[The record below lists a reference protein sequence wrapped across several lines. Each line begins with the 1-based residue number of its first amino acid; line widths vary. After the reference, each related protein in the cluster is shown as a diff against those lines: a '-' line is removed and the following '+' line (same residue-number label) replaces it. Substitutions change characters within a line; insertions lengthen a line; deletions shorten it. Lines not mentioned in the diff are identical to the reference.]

1 MMQTKNP
8 TPTFRRSH
16 WLAGL
21 ASGALALSSPAAAE
35 TLQGALA
42 KAYENNPTLTAAR
55 AGQRANDEN
64 VPIQKSYG
72 LPSLGAQGEYTENLI
87 RPGNSFSSPTR
98 LITGAGQLSVPIYQ
112 GGAVRNAVKA
122 AKYRVE
128 AGQADLRATEA
139 SIFSQV
145 VGAYMDVIRD
155 QAIVQLNQN
164 NVSVLKTNLQAT
176 SDRFEIGDLTRTDVA
191 QSQARLALA
200 EGDLRGAEANLIA
213 SRESY
218 IRLVGEAPV
227 DLQPPP
233 QLPNLPASA
242 EDAVAVALGDNPDIA
257 AADERLSA
265 SRADIGVARSSRI
278 PKLDGTVSG
287 SYTNFLGSLS
297 SGVPGVGVSQT
308 QKTAAAGVTLTVP
321 LFQGGR
327 PSAQVRQAQART
339 SQAIETYVATERDV
353 IAQTRGAYAAWQ
365 ANERVIAAT
374 QQAVSANSL
383 SLEGVRAENS
393 VGTRSILDILNAEQE
408 YLNAQVQ
415 LVSAKRN
422 SYVAAFSVLAAMG
435 KAEAR
440 DLGIEGGPLYDPAAN
455 YERVKGQIWDWADD
469 PAPQQQTTS
478 TRDVPAADA
487 SVPPGDNPLIG
498 PVDPERGQ

>member
-1 MMQTKNP
+1 MHDIDTKM
-8 TPTFRRSH
+8 TGRRAR
-16 WLAGL
+16 WLAGMAL
-21 ASGALALSSPAAAE
+21 GALALSSQAQAE

-64 VPIQKSYG
+64 VPIQKASG
-72 LPSLGAQGEYTENLI
+72 LPSVGASVDYQENLVI
-87 RPGNSFSSPTR
+87 PGNSFVSPGR
-98 LITGAGQLSVPIYQ
+98 VLSAGSQLSVPIYQ

-122 AKYRVE
+122 AEYRVE
-128 AGQADLRATEA
+128 AGQSDLRATEA

-155 QAIVQLNQN
+155 QAIVQLNQK
-164 NVSVLKTNLQAT
+164 NVAVLKTNLQAS

-200 EGDLRGAEANLIA
+200 EGDLRGAEANLIR
-213 SRESY
+213 SRENY
-218 IRLVGEAPV
+218 VKLVGDAPV

-233 QLPNLPASA
+233 ALPNLPQSV
-242 EDAVAVALGDNPDIA
+242 EDAVAIALNNNPDIEA
-257 AADERLSA
+257 ANQRINA
-265 SRADIGVARSSRI
+265 SRADISAARAARM
-278 PKLDGTVSG
+278 PKLSATLGGGYNNNLHSIPAGNTVAENTTKS
-287 SYTNFLGSLS
+287 
-297 SGVPGVGVSQT
+297 
-308 QKTAAAGVTLTVP
+308 AAAGLSLTLP
-321 LFQGGR
+321 IFQGGR
-327 PSAQVRQAQART
+327 PSAQVRQAQSRS

-374 QQAVSANSL
+374 EQAVGANAL

-440 DLGIEGGPLYDPAAN
+440 DLGIEGGALYDPAVN
-455 YERVKGQIWDWADD
+455 YRRVRGQIWDWADD
-469 PAPQQQTTS
+469 PKPQQQATD
-478 TRDVPAADA
+478 TRSVPAADA
-487 SVPPGDNPLIG
+487 SVPAVEPL
-498 PVDPERGQ
+498 PQQ

>member
-1 MMQTKNP
+1 MHDIDTRMTG
-8 TPTFRRSH
+8 RRAR
-16 WLAGL
+16 WLVGMAL
-21 ASGALALSSPAAAE
+21 GALALSSQAQAE
-35 TLQGALA
+35 TLRGALA

-64 VPIQKSYG
+64 VPIQKASG
-72 LPSLGAQGEYTENLI
+72 LPSVGASVDYQENLVI
-87 RPGNSFSSPTR
+87 PGNSFVAPGRVLS
-98 LITGAGQLSVPIYQ
+98 AGSQLSVPIYQ

-122 AKYRVE
+122 AEYRVE
-128 AGQADLRATEA
+128 AGQSDLRATEA

-155 QAIVQLNQN
+155 QAIVQLNQK
-164 NVSVLKTNLQAT
+164 NVAVLKTNLQAS

-200 EGDLRGAEANLIA
+200 EGDLRGAEANLIR
-213 SRESY
+213 SRENY
-218 IRLVGEAPV
+218 VKLVGDAPV

-233 QLPNLPASA
+233 ALPNLPQSV
-242 EDAVAVALGDNPDIA
+242 EDAVAIALNNNPDIEA
-257 AADERLSA
+257 ANQRINA
-265 SRADIGVARSSRI
+265 SRADIGAARGARMPQLSATLGGGYNNNLHSIPAGNAVAENTTRS
-278 PKLDGTVSG
+278 
-287 SYTNFLGSLS
+287 
-297 SGVPGVGVSQT
+297 
-308 QKTAAAGVTLTVP
+308 AAAGLSLTLP
-321 LFQGGR
+321 IFQGGR
-327 PSAQVRQAQART
+327 PSAQVRQAQSRS

-374 QQAVSANSL
+374 EQAVGANAL

-440 DLGIEGGPLYDPAAN
+440 DLGIEGGALYDPAVN
-455 YERVKGQIWDWADD
+455 YRRVRGQIWDWADD
-469 PAPQQQTTS
+469 PKPQQQATD
-478 TRDVPAADA
+478 TRSIPAADA
-487 SVPPGDNPLIG
+487 SVPAVEPL
-498 PVDPERGQ
+498 PQQ

>member
-1 MMQTKNP
+1 MTG
-8 TPTFRRSH
+8 RRAR
-16 WLAGL
+16 WLVGMAL
-21 ASGALALSSPAAAE
+21 GALALSSQAQAE

-64 VPIQKSYG
+64 VPIQKASG
-72 LPSLGAQGEYTENLI
+72 LPSVGASVDYQENLVI
-87 RPGNSFSSPTR
+87 PGNSFVAPGRVLS
-98 LITGAGQLSVPIYQ
+98 AGSQLSVPIYQ
-112 GGAVRNAVKA
+112 GGAMRNAVKA
-122 AKYRVE
+122 AEYRVE
-128 AGQADLRATEA
+128 AGQSDLRATEA

-155 QAIVQLNQN
+155 QAIVQLNQK
-164 NVSVLKTNLQAT
+164 NVAVLKTNLQAS

-200 EGDLRGAEANLIA
+200 EGDLRGAEANLIR
-213 SRESY
+213 SRENY
-218 IRLVGEAPV
+218 VKLVGDAPV

-233 QLPNLPASA
+233 ALPNLPQSV
-242 EDAVAVALGDNPDIA
+242 EDAVAIALNNNPDIEA
-257 AADERLSA
+257 ANQRINA
-265 SRADIGVARSSRI
+265 SRADIGAARAARM
-278 PKLDGTVSG
+278 PKLSATLGGGYNNNLHSIPAGNTVAENTTKS
-287 SYTNFLGSLS
+287 
-297 SGVPGVGVSQT
+297 
-308 QKTAAAGVTLTVP
+308 AAAGLSLTLP
-321 LFQGGR
+321 IFQGGR
-327 PSAQVRQAQART
+327 PSAQVRQAQSRS

-374 QQAVSANSL
+374 EQAVGANAL

-440 DLGIEGGPLYDPAAN
+440 DLGIEGGALYDPAVN
-455 YERVKGQIWDWADD
+455 YRRVRGQIWDWADD
-469 PAPQQQTTS
+469 PKPQQQATD
-478 TRDVPAADA
+478 TRSIPAADA
-487 SVPPGDNPLIG
+487 SVPAVEPL
-498 PVDPERGQ
+498 PQQ

>member
-1 MMQTKNP
+1 MHDIDTKL
-8 TPTFRRSH
+8 TGRRAR
-16 WLAGL
+16 WLAGMAL
-21 ASGALALSSPAAAE
+21 GALALSSQAQAE

-64 VPIQKSYG
+64 VPIQKASG
-72 LPSLGAQGEYTENLI
+72 LPSVGASVDYQENLVI
-87 RPGNSFSSPTR
+87 PGNSFVSPGR
-98 LITGAGQLSVPIYQ
+98 VLSAGSQLSVPIYQ

-122 AKYRVE
+122 AEYRVE
-128 AGQADLRATEA
+128 AGQSDLRATEA

-155 QAIVQLNQN
+155 QAIVQLNQK
-164 NVSVLKTNLQAT
+164 NVAVLKTNLQAS

-200 EGDLRGAEANLIA
+200 EGDLRGAEANLIR
-213 SRESY
+213 SRENY
-218 IRLVGEAPV
+218 VKLVGDAPV

-233 QLPNLPASA
+233 ALPNLPQSV
-242 EDAVAVALGDNPDIA
+242 EDAVAIALNNNPDIEA
-257 AADERLSA
+257 ANQRINA
-265 SRADIGVARSSRI
+265 SRADIGAARAARM
-278 PKLDGTVSG
+278 PKLSATLGGGYNNNLHSIPAGNTVAENTTKS
-287 SYTNFLGSLS
+287 
-297 SGVPGVGVSQT
+297 
-308 QKTAAAGVTLTVP
+308 AAAGLSLTLP
-321 LFQGGR
+321 IFQGGR
-327 PSAQVRQAQART
+327 PSAQVRQAQSRS

-374 QQAVSANSL
+374 EQAVGANAL

-440 DLGIEGGPLYDPAAN
+440 DLGIEGGALYDPAVN
-455 YERVKGQIWDWADD
+455 YRRVRGQIWDWADD
-469 PAPQQQTTS
+469 PKPQQQATD
-478 TRDVPAADA
+478 TRSIPAADA
-487 SVPPGDNPLIG
+487 SVPAVEPL
-498 PVDPERGQ
+498 PQQ

>member
-1 MMQTKNP
+1 MHDIDTKM
-8 TPTFRRSH
+8 TGRRAR
-16 WLAGL
+16 WLAGMAL
-21 ASGALALSSPAAAE
+21 GALALSSQAQAE

-64 VPIQKSYG
+64 VPIQKASG
-72 LPSLGAQGEYTENLI
+72 LPSVGASVDYQENLVI
-87 RPGNSFSSPTR
+87 PGNSFVSPGR
-98 LITGAGQLSVPIYQ
+98 VLSAGSQLSVPIYQ

-122 AKYRVE
+122 AEYRVE
-128 AGQADLRATEA
+128 AGQSDLRATEA

-155 QAIVQLNQN
+155 QAIVQLNQK
-164 NVSVLKTNLQAT
+164 NVAVLKTNLQAS

-200 EGDLRGAEANLIA
+200 EGDLRGAEANLIR
-213 SRESY
+213 SRENY
-218 IRLVGEAPV
+218 VKLVGDAPI

-233 QLPNLPASA
+233 ALPNLPQSV
-242 EDAVAVALGDNPDIA
+242 EDAVAIALNNNPDIEA
-257 AADERLSA
+257 ANQRINA
-265 SRADIGVARSSRI
+265 SRADIGAARAARM
-278 PKLDGTVSG
+278 PKLSATLGGGYNNNLHSIPAGNTVAENTTKS
-287 SYTNFLGSLS
+287 
-297 SGVPGVGVSQT
+297 
-308 QKTAAAGVTLTVP
+308 AAAGLSLTLP
-321 LFQGGR
+321 IFQGGR
-327 PSAQVRQAQART
+327 PSAQVRQAQSRS

-374 QQAVSANSL
+374 EQAVGANAL

-440 DLGIEGGPLYDPAAN
+440 DLGIEGGALYDPAVN
-455 YERVKGQIWDWADD
+455 YRRVRGQIWDWADD
-469 PAPQQQTTS
+469 PKPQQQATD
-478 TRDVPAADA
+478 TRSIPAADA
-487 SVPPGDNPLIG
+487 SVPAIEPL
-498 PVDPERGQ
+498 PQQ

>member
-1 MMQTKNP
+1 MHDRKYIATA
-8 TPTFRRSH
+8 RRTR

-21 ASGALALSSPAAAE
+21 ALGALAAAAPAQAE

-42 KAYENNPTLTAAR
+42 KAYENNPTLTGAR

-64 VPIQKSYG
+64 VPIQKARG
-72 LPSLGAQGEYTENLI
+72 LPSAGVQGDYTENLVK
-87 RPGNSFSSPTR
+87 PGNSFSSPTR
-98 LITGAGQLSVPIYQ
+98 LITAGGQLSVPIYQ

-139 SIFSQV
+139 SIFSQT

-155 QAIVQLNQN
+155 IAIVQLNQK

-200 EGDLRGAEANLIA
+200 EGDLRTAEANLIA

-218 IRLVGEAPV
+218 IKLVGEAPV

-233 QLPNLPASA
+233 ALPNLPASA
-242 EDAVAVALGDNPDIA
+242 EDAVAIALDQNPDIDA
-257 AADERLSA
+257 ANQRLNA
-265 SRADIGVARSSRI
+265 SRADIGVARATRM

-287 SYTNFLGSLS
+287 SYTNFLDSLA
-297 SGVPGVGVSQT
+297 SGVPGVAVAQT
-308 QKTAAAGVTLTVP
+308 QKSAAAGVTLTVP
-321 LFQGGR
+321 IFQGGG
-327 PSAQVRQAQART
+327 PSARVRQAQAQT
-339 SQAIETYVATERDV
+339 SQAIENYVAVERDV

-365 ANERVIAAT
+365 ANERIIAAT
-374 QQAVSANSL
+374 EQAVGANGL

-408 YLNAQVQ
+408 YLNAEVQ
-415 LVSAKRN
+415 LVSARRN

-440 DLGIEGGPLYDPAAN
+440 DLGIDSGGTLYDPEVN
-455 YERVKGQIWDWADD
+455 YRRVKGQIWDWADD
-469 PAPQQQTTS
+469 PKPQQVATDTKA
-478 TRDVPAADA
+478 VPAADA
-487 SVPPGDNPLIG
+487 SVPPS
-498 PVDPERGQ
+498 VDTALPR

>member
-1 MMQTKNP
+1 MTG
-8 TPTFRRSH
+8 RRAR
-16 WLAGL
+16 WLAGMAL
-21 ASGALALSSPAAAE
+21 GALALSSQAQAE

-64 VPIQKSYG
+64 VPIQKASG
-72 LPSLGAQGEYTENLI
+72 LPSVGASVDYQENLVI
-87 RPGNSFSSPTR
+87 PGNSFVSPGR
-98 LITGAGQLSVPIYQ
+98 VLSAGSQLSVPIYQ

-122 AKYRVE
+122 AEYRVE
-128 AGQADLRATEA
+128 AGQSDLRATEA

-155 QAIVQLNQN
+155 QAIVQLNQK
-164 NVSVLKTNLQAT
+164 NVAVLKTNLQAS

-200 EGDLRGAEANLIA
+200 EGDLRGAEANLIR
-213 SRESY
+213 SRENY
-218 IRLVGEAPV
+218 VKLVGDAPV

-233 QLPNLPASA
+233 ALPNLPHSV
-242 EDAVAVALGDNPDIA
+242 EDAVAIALNNNPDIEA
-257 AADERLSA
+257 ANQRINA
-265 SRADIGVARSSRI
+265 SRADIGAARAARM
-278 PKLDGTVSG
+278 PKLSATLGGGYNNNLHSIPAGNTVAENTTKS
-287 SYTNFLGSLS
+287 
-297 SGVPGVGVSQT
+297 
-308 QKTAAAGVTLTVP
+308 AAAGLSLTLP
-321 LFQGGR
+321 IFQGGR
-327 PSAQVRQAQART
+327 PSAQVRQAQSRS

-374 QQAVSANSL
+374 EQAVGANAL

-440 DLGIEGGPLYDPAAN
+440 DLGIEGGALYDPAVN
-455 YERVKGQIWDWADD
+455 YRRVRGQIWDWADD
-469 PAPQQQTTS
+469 PKPQQQATD
-478 TRDVPAADA
+478 TRSVPAADA
-487 SVPPGDNPLIG
+487 SVPAVEPL
-498 PVDPERGQ
+498 PQQ

>member
-1 MMQTKNP
+1 MHDIDTRMTG
-8 TPTFRRSH
+8 RRAR
-16 WLAGL
+16 WLVGMAL
-21 ASGALALSSPAAAE
+21 GALALSSQAQAE

-64 VPIQKSYG
+64 VPIQKASG
-72 LPSLGAQGEYTENLI
+72 LPSVGASVDYQENLVI
-87 RPGNSFSSPTR
+87 PGNSFVAPGRVLS
-98 LITGAGQLSVPIYQ
+98 AGSQLSVPIYQ
-112 GGAVRNAVKA
+112 GGAMRNAVKA
-122 AKYRVE
+122 AEYRVE
-128 AGQADLRATEA
+128 AGQSDLRATEA

-155 QAIVQLNQN
+155 QAIVQLNQK
-164 NVSVLKTNLQAT
+164 NVAVLKTNLQAS

-200 EGDLRGAEANLIA
+200 EGDLRGAEANLIR
-213 SRESY
+213 SRENY
-218 IRLVGEAPV
+218 VKLVGDAPV

-233 QLPNLPASA
+233 ALPNLPQSV
-242 EDAVAVALGDNPDIA
+242 EDAVAIALNNNPDIEA
-257 AADERLSA
+257 ANQRINA
-265 SRADIGVARSSRI
+265 SRADIGAARAARM
-278 PKLDGTVSG
+278 PKLSATLGGGYNNNLHSIPAGNTVAENTTKS
-287 SYTNFLGSLS
+287 
-297 SGVPGVGVSQT
+297 
-308 QKTAAAGVTLTVP
+308 AAAGLSLTLP
-321 LFQGGR
+321 IFQGGR
-327 PSAQVRQAQART
+327 PSAQGRQAQSRS

-374 QQAVSANSL
+374 EQAVGANAL

-440 DLGIEGGPLYDPAAN
+440 DLGIEGGALYDPAVN
-455 YERVKGQIWDWADD
+455 YRRVRGQIWDWADD
-469 PAPQQQTTS
+469 PKPQQQATD
-478 TRDVPAADA
+478 TRSIPAADA
-487 SVPPGDNPLIG
+487 SVPAVEPL
-498 PVDPERGQ
+498 PQQ

>member
-1 MMQTKNP
+1 MHDRKYIATA
-8 TPTFRRSH
+8 RRTR

-21 ASGALALSSPAAAE
+21 AFGALIAATPAQAE

-42 KAYENNPTLTAAR
+42 KAYENNPTLTGAR

-64 VPIQKSYG
+64 VPIQKAQG
-72 LPSLGAQGEYTENLI
+72 LPSVGARGEYTENLV

-98 LITGAGQLSVPIYQ
+98 LVTAGGQLSVPIYQ

-139 SIFSQV
+139 SIFSQT

-155 QAIVQLNQN
+155 IAIVQLNQK
-164 NVSVLKTNLQAT
+164 NVSVLKTNLQAS

-200 EGDLRGAEANLIA
+200 EGDLRTAEANLIA
-213 SRESY
+213 SRENY
-218 IRLVGEAPV
+218 IKLVGDAPV

-233 QLPNLPASA
+233 ALPNLPGTA
-242 EDAVAVALGDNPDIA
+242 EDAVTIALNQNPDIEA
-257 AADERLSA
+257 ANQRLNA
-265 SRADIGVARSSRI
+265 SRADIGVARSTRM

-287 SYTNFLGSLS
+287 SYTNFLNSIS
-297 SGVPGVGVSQT
+297 SEVPGVTVAQT
-308 QKTAAAGVTLTVP
+308 QKSAAAGVTLTLP
-321 LFQGGR
+321 IFQGGG
-327 PSAQVRQAQART
+327 PSARVRQAQALT
-339 SQAIETYVATERDV
+339 SQAIENYVAVERDV

-365 ANERVIAAT
+365 ANERIIAAT
-374 QQAVSANSL
+374 QQAVGANGL

-408 YLNAQVQ
+408 YLNTQVQ
-415 LVSAKRN
+415 LVSARRN

-440 DLGIEGGPLYDPAAN
+440 DLGIDGGGTLYDPEVN
-455 YERVKGQIWDWADD
+455 YRRVKGQIWDWADD
-469 PAPQQQTTS
+469 PKPQQVATDTKA
-478 TRDVPAADA
+478 VPAADA
-487 SVPPGDNPLIG
+487 SVPAS
-498 PVDPERGQ
+498 VDTALPQ

>member
-1 MMQTKNP
+1 MHDKKNEM
-8 TPTFRRSH
+8 TGRRTR
-16 WLAGL
+16 WLAGMAL
-21 ASGALALSSPAAAE
+21 GAMVAASPAHAE

-42 KAYENNPTLTAAR
+42 KAYENNPTLTGAR

-64 VPIQKSYG
+64 VPIQKASG
-72 LPSLGAQGEYTENLI
+72 LPSVGASADYQENLVV
-87 RPGNSFSSPTR
+87 PGNSFFTPGRSFSA
-98 LITGAGQLSVPIYQ
+98 GAQLSVPIYQ

-139 SIFSQV
+139 SVFSQT

-155 QAIVQLNQN
+155 IAIVQLNQK

-200 EGDLRGAEANLIA
+200 EGDLRTAESNLIR

-218 IRLVGEAPV
+218 IRLVGDAPD
-227 DLQPPP
+227 DLQAPPV
-233 QLPNLPASA
+233 LPNLPATA
-242 EDAVAVALGDNPDIA
+242 EDAVAIALNSNPDIDA
-257 AADERLSA
+257 ANQRLSA
-265 SRADIGVARSSRI
+265 ARADIGAAQATRA
-278 PKLDGTVSG
+278 PKVSATVTGGYNNNLNSIAAG
-287 SYTNFLGSLS
+287 NTTSDNVTTSTIA
-297 SGVPGVGVSQT
+297 GVSM
-308 QKTAAAGVTLTVP
+308 TLP
-321 LFQGGR
+321 IFQGGR
-327 PSAQVRQAQART
+327 ASARVRQAQAQT
-339 SQAIETYVATERDV
+339 SQAIENYVAVERDV

-365 ANERVIAAT
+365 ANERIIAAT
-374 QQAVSANSL
+374 EQAVSANGL

-408 YLNAQVQ
+408 YLNTQVQ
-415 LVSAKRN
+415 LVSARRN

-440 DLGIEGGPLYDPAAN
+440 DLGIEGGALYDPEVN
-455 YERVKGQIWDWADD
+455 YRRVKGQIWDWADD
-469 PAPQQQTTS
+469 PAPQQVATDTKA
-478 TRDVPAADA
+478 VPAATA
-487 SVPPGDNPLIG
+487 NVPAYVEVG
-498 PVDPERGQ
+498 PKQ

>member
-1 MMQTKNP
+1 MHDIDTKM
-8 TPTFRRSH
+8 TGRRAR
-16 WLAGL
+16 WLVGMAL
-21 ASGALALSSPAAAE
+21 GALALSSQAQAE

-64 VPIQKSYG
+64 VPIQKASG
-72 LPSLGAQGEYTENLI
+72 LPSVGASVDYQENLVI
-87 RPGNSFSSPTR
+87 PGNSFVAPGRVLS
-98 LITGAGQLSVPIYQ
+98 AGSQLSVPIYQ

-122 AKYRVE
+122 AEYRVE

-155 QAIVQLNQN
+155 QAIVQLNQK
-164 NVSVLKTNLQAT
+164 NVAVLKTNLQAS

-200 EGDLRGAEANLIA
+200 EGDLRGAEANLIR
-213 SRESY
+213 SRENY
-218 IRLVGEAPV
+218 VKLVGDAPV

-233 QLPNLPASA
+233 ALPNLPQSA
-242 EDAVAVALGDNPDIA
+242 EDAVAIALNNNPDIEA
-257 AADERLSA
+257 ANQRINA
-265 SRADIGVARSSRI
+265 SRADIGAARGARMPQLSATLGGGYNNNLHSIPAGNAVAENTTRS
-278 PKLDGTVSG
+278 
-287 SYTNFLGSLS
+287 
-297 SGVPGVGVSQT
+297 
-308 QKTAAAGVTLTVP
+308 AAAGLSLTLP
-321 LFQGGR
+321 IFQGGR
-327 PSAQVRQAQART
+327 PSAQVRQAQSRS

-374 QQAVSANSL
+374 EQAVGANAL

-440 DLGIEGGPLYDPAAN
+440 DLGIEGGALYDPAVN
-455 YERVKGQIWDWADD
+455 YRRVRGQIWDWADD
-469 PAPQQQTTS
+469 PKPQQQATD
-478 TRDVPAADA
+478 TRNVPAADA
-487 SVPPGDNPLIG
+487 SVPAAEPL
-498 PVDPERGQ
+498 PPQ

>member
-1 MMQTKNP
+1 MHHTQNIKTG
-8 TPTFRRSH
+8 RRTR

-21 ASGALALSSPAAAE
+21 AISALAAASPVQAE

-42 KAYENNPTLTAAR
+42 KAYENNPTLTGAR

-64 VPIQKSYG
+64 VPIQKAGG
-72 LPSLGAQGEYTENLI
+72 LPSVGVSVDYQENVVV
-87 RPGNSFSSPTR
+87 PGNSFFTPGRSVSS
-98 LITGAGQLSVPIYQ
+98 GAQLSVPIYQ

-122 AKYRVE
+122 AKFRVE

-155 QAIVQLNQN
+155 IAIVQLNQK

-191 QSQARLALA
+191 QSQARLSLA
-200 EGDLRGAEANLIA
+200 EGDLRTAEANLIR

-218 IRLVGEAPV
+218 IRLVGDAPV
-227 DLQPPP
+227 DLQAPPA
-233 QLPNLPASA
+233 LPNLPATA
-242 EDAVAVALGDNPDIA
+242 EDAVAIALGNNPDID
-257 AADERLSA
+257 AADQRLSA
-265 SRADIGVARSSRI
+265 ARADIGAARATRM
-278 PKLDGTVSG
+278 PKLSATVTGGYNNNLNSIPAG
-287 SYTNFLGSLS
+287 NTTSDNTTTSTIA
-297 SGVPGVGVSQT
+297 GVSL
-308 QKTAAAGVTLTVP
+308 TLP
-321 LFQGGR
+321 IFQGGR
-327 PSAQVRQAQART
+327 PSARVRQAQAQT
-339 SQAIETYVATERDV
+339 SQAIENYVGIERDV

-365 ANERVIAAT
+365 ANERIIAAT
-374 QQAVSANSL
+374 EQAVSANGL

-408 YLNAQVQ
+408 YLNTQVQ
-415 LVSAKRN
+415 LVSARRN

-440 DLGIEGGPLYDPAAN
+440 DLGIDSGGTLYDPEVN
-455 YERVKGQIWDWADD
+455 YRRVKGQIWDWADD
-469 PAPQQQTTS
+469 PKPQQVATDTKS
-478 TRDVPAADA
+478 VPAATANVPA
-487 SVPPGDNPLIG
+487 SVDTALP
-498 PVDPERGQ
+498 Q

>member
-1 MMQTKNP
+1 MMMRDTDTKQP
-8 TPTFRRSH
+8 PRRTR

-21 ASGALALSSPAAAE
+21 AGGALMLPFAAQAE

-64 VPIQKSYG
+64 VPIQKSFG
-72 LPSLGAQGEYTENLI
+72 LPDIGTRGDYSENLI
-87 RPGNSFSSPTR
+87 IPGNAFNAPARGFEAS
-98 LITGAGQLSVPIYQ
+98 GQLSVPIYQ
-112 GGAVRNAVKA
+112 GGAVRNAVRA

-139 SIFSQV
+139 SVFSQV

-155 QAIVQLNQN
+155 QAIVRLNQN
-164 NVSVLKTNLQAT
+164 NAAVLRTNLQAT

-191 QSQARLALA
+191 QSEARLALA
-200 EGDLRGAEANLIA
+200 EGDLRRAEANLIA

-227 DLQPPP
+227 DLQAPPM
-233 QLPNLPASA
+233 LPNLPATA
-242 EDAVAVALGDNPDIA
+242 EEAAAIALNHNPDIEA
-257 AADERLSA
+257 ANQLIEA
-265 SRADIGVARSSRI
+265 SRADIGVARSSRA
-278 PKLDGTVSG
+278 PKLSATLGG
-287 SYTNFLGSLS
+287 RYNNFLGSLD
-297 SGVPGVGVSQT
+297 SGVPGVGVT
-308 QKTAAAGVTLTVP
+308 QETSSAAAGVSVTLPIFT
-321 LFQGGR
+321 GGR
-327 PSAQVRQAQART
+327 RSAQVRQAQSRS
-339 SQAIETYVATERDV
+339 SQAIENYVATERGV

-374 QQAVSANSL
+374 QQAVSANAL

-408 YLNAQVQ
+408 YLNTQVQ
-415 LVSAKRN
+415 LVSAQRN
-422 SYVAAFSVLAAMG
+422 AYVAAFSVLAAMG

-440 DLGIEGGPLYDPAAN
+440 DLGIEGGALYDPAAN
-455 YERVKGQIWDWADD
+455 YDRVKGQIWDWADD
-469 PAPQQQTTS
+469 PRPVQQATD
-478 TRDVPAADA
+478 TRAVPAADA
-487 SVPPGDNPLIG
+487 GVPVG
-498 PVDPERGQ
+498 PPAPPRQ